1 VAPSG
6 ASSTLVALL
15 VTVCVAI
22 FGVRKSI
29 CKHFEDVTG
38 VSIYRAEV
46 GAYKDNLFKNDLY
59 A

>member
-1 VAPSG
+1 
-6 ASSTLVALL
+6 VALL

-38 VSIYRAEV
+38 VSIYWTEV
-46 GAYKDNLFKNDLY
+46 GAYKDNLFKNDLH

>member
-1 VAPSG
+1 
-6 ASSTLVALL
+6 VALL